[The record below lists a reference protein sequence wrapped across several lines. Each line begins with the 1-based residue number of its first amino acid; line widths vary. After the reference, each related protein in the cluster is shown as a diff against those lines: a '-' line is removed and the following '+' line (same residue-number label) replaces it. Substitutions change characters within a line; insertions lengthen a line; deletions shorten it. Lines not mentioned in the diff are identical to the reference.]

1 MLNLAVPGGAWIAI
15 DNQSQSHY
23 ISLATARFPWMI
35 VCVCNRLNE
44 TRIRAAC
51 EAGPARPEDV
61 YALCGVRRNCG
72 RCQETIAEIL
82 GEARAETGA
91 REQAA

>member
-1 MLNLAVPGGAWIAI
+1 
-15 DNQSQSHY
+15 
-23 ISLATARFPWMI
+23 MI

-51 EAGPARPEDV
+51 EAGPSRAEDV
-61 YALCGVRRNCG
+61 YALCGVKRNCG

-82 GEARAETGA
+82 DETRVAARN
-91 REQAA
+91 RDQAA

>member
-1 MLNLAVPGGAWIAI
+1 
-15 DNQSQSHY
+15 
-23 ISLATARFPWMI
+23 MI

-51 EAGPARPEDV
+51 EAGPAKAEDV
-61 YALCGVRRNCG
+61 YALCGVKRNCG

-82 GEARAETGA
+82 DETRAAQAERET
-91 REQAA
+91 AA

>member
-1 MLNLAVPGGAWIAI
+1 
-15 DNQSQSHY
+15 
-23 ISLATARFPWMI
+23 MI

-51 EAGPARPEDV
+51 EAGPQRAEDV
-61 YALCGVRRNCG
+61 YGLCGVKRNCG

-82 GEARAETGA
+82 DETRAVTRN

>member
-1 MLNLAVPGGAWIAI
+1 
-15 DNQSQSHY
+15 
-23 ISLATARFPWMI
+23 MI

-61 YALCGVRRNCG
+61 YALCGVKRNCG
-72 RCQETIAEIL
+72 RCQETIEDMLDEVDAVK
-82 GEARAETGA
+82 AQR
-91 REQAA
+91 QAA